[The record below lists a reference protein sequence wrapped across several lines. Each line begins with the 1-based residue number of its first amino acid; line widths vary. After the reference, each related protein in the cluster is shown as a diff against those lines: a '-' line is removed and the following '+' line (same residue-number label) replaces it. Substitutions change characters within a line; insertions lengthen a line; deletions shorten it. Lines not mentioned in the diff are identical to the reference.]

1 MGVHH
6 KQGRDQFMDFGV
18 RLKKIRTNSGMSA
31 RDLADKVGVSPSFVY
46 QLERGEAAPSYST
59 LKRIASVLGT
69 AVSVL
74 TDDEFPD
81 EWVVARKAGRKRLVT
96 GHETC
101 GAEVQLLAFLGSRN
115 RRMQG
120 CIVTLQPGCDY
131 TKEEFL
137 FSHDRDDFVY
147 VLGGVLD
154 IEGGGKWYHLEQGD
168 AAYFCLQDMEG
179 IRNQGETPAQLLWM
193 VSPSGA

>member
-1 MGVHH
+1 
-6 KQGRDQFMDFGV
+6 MDFGA

-31 RDLADKVGVSPSFVY
+31 RDLADKVGVSASFIY

-81 EWVVARKAGRKRLVT
+81 EWVISRKAGRRSLVT
-96 GHETC
+96 AHETH
-101 GAEVQLLAFLGSRN
+101 GVEAQLLAFLGSRN
-115 RRMQG
+115 KRMQG
-120 CIVTLQPGCDY
+120 GIITVQPGCNY
-131 TKEEFL
+131 SKEEFL
-137 FSHDRDDFVY
+137 FNHDRDDFVY
-147 VLGGVLD
+147 VL
-154 IEGGGKWYHLEQGD
+154 EGALEIDSGEKTYHLEQGD
-168 AAYFCLQDMEG
+168 AAYFSLSDMDA
-179 IRNQGETPAQLLWM
+179 IRNPGEARTQVLWI

>member
-1 MGVHH
+1 
-6 KQGRDQFMDFGV
+6 MDFGA

-31 RDLADKVGVSPSFVY
+31 RDLADKVGVSASFIY

-81 EWVVARKAGRKRLVT
+81 EWVVVRKAGRKRLMT
-96 GHETC
+96 GHEIC
-101 GAEVQLLAFLGSRN
+101 GAEVRLLAFLGSRN
-115 RRMQG
+115 KRMQG
-120 CIVTLQPGCDY
+120 SIVTLQPGCDY
-131 TKEEFL
+131 SKEEFP

-147 VLGGVLD
+147 VLEGILD
-154 IEGGGKWYHLEQGD
+154 IESGGKWYHLEEGD
-168 AAYFCLQDMEG
+168 AAYFSLHDMES
-179 IRNQGETPAQLLWM
+179 IRNQGEIPAQFLWM

>member
-1 MGVHH
+1 
-6 KQGRDQFMDFGV
+6 MDFGA

-31 RDLADKVGVSPSFVY
+31 RDLADKVGVSASFIY

-115 RRMQG
+115 KLMQG
-120 CIVTLQPGCDY
+120 CLVTLQPGCDY
-131 TKEEFL
+131 SKGEFV

-147 VLGGVLD
+147 VLEGSLD
-154 IEGGGKWYHLEQGD
+154 IESGGKSYHLEQED
-168 AAYFCLQDMEG
+168 AAYFSVRDVERM
-179 IRNQGETPAQLLWM
+179 RNQGETRAQFLWM

>member
-1 MGVHH
+1 MGSHYN
-6 KQGRDQFMDFGV
+6 QGRDQLMDFGV

-31 RDLADKVGVSPSFVY
+31 RDLADKVGVSASFIY

-81 EWVVARKAGRKRLVT
+81 EWVVARKAGRRSLVT
-96 GHETC
+96 GHETR
-101 GAEVQLLAFLGSRN
+101 GVEVQLLAFLGSRN
-115 RRMQG
+115 KRMQG
-120 CIVTLQPGCDY
+120 CIVTLKPGCDY
-131 TKEEFL
+131 SKEEFL

-147 VLGGVLD
+147 VLAGELD
-154 IEGGGKWYHLEQGD
+154 IESGEKRYRLEQGD
-168 AAYFCLQDMEG
+168 AAYFSLHDMEAMG
-179 IRNQGETPAQLLWM
+179 NPGEAPAQLLWI

>member
-1 MGVHH
+1 
-6 KQGRDQFMDFGV
+6 MDFGV
-18 RLKKIRTNSGMSA
+18 RLKKIRTNSGISA
-31 RDLADKVGVSPSFVY
+31 RDLADKVGVSPSFIY

-81 EWVVARKAGRKRLVT
+81 EWVVARKSGRKRLVT

-115 RRMQG
+115 KRMQS
-120 CIVTLQPGCDY
+120 CVVRLQPGCDY
-131 TKEEFL
+131 SKEEFL

-147 VLGGVLD
+147 VLEGVVD
-154 IEGGGKWYHLEQGD
+154 IGSAGKWYRLEQGD
-168 AAYFCLQDMEG
+168 AAYFSLHDMEG
-179 IRNQGETPAQLLWM
+179 IRNQGEAPAELLWM

>member
-1 MGVHH
+1 
-6 KQGRDQFMDFGV
+6 MDFGV

-31 RDLADKVGVSPSFVY
+31 RDLANRVGVSASFIY

-81 EWVVARKAGRKRLVT
+81 EWVVARKSGRRHIVA
-96 GHETC
+96 GHETR
-101 GAEVQLLAFLGSRN
+101 GVEVQLLAFLGSRN
-115 RRMQG
+115 KRMQG
-120 CIVTLQPGCDY
+120 CVVTLQAGY
-131 TKEEFL
+131 GYSKEDFP
-137 FSHDRDDFVY
+137 FGHDRDDFVY
-147 VLGGVLD
+147 VLTGALD
-154 IEGGGKWYHLEQGD
+154 VESGGKWYHLEQGD
-168 AAYFCLQDMEG
+168 AAYFSLHDMEG
-179 IRNQGETPAQLLWM
+179 VRNQEETQAQLLWI